1 MTNREIRTRLAPSPT
16 GAPHVGTAYQAL
28 FGYVWAKK
36 NNGSFVLRIEDTDR
50 DRSSPESEKA
60 IIDSLKWLGLNWD
73 EGPETG
79 GPYGP
84 YRQSERLEIYHKY
97 INRLVEDGHAYPCF
111 CSRERLANVRK
122 ERQKAGASSGYDRKC
137 RNISPEEASRRIEA
151 GEEYTVRMKVPLEG
165 KCVFEDLLRGK
176 IEKDWA
182 SIDDQVILKNDGFPT
197 YHLAVVVDD
206 HLMKISH
213 IIRGEEWIN
222 SVPKHIL
229 LYKYLGWA
237 PPVFCHLPL
246 LRNKDKSKLSKR
258 KNPVSIDWYRKTGI
272 LPEALLNFIGMM
284 GWHLSDDREK
294 FSLQEMIDNFRLE
307 DISLGG
313 PVFDL
318 DKLLW
323 LNGRYIRED
332 FSTDELYNRLVE
344 WGLNREHFEKILD
357 ICKGRMTCLSDWGD
371 MTNHFFNRSI
381 SLSRTELLLKN
392 TDETRTVEIFQMLLW
407 ELEKLENFSKENIY
421 RVFKELSEKLNIK
434 MKDLTLPLY
443 VAISGKTVSTPLF
456 DTMEILGSDI
466 SRMRIGR
473 AIQELGDLSKKRSK
487 VLEKSYNSLFD
498 DGTSTIQT

>member
-1 MTNREIRTRLAPSPT
+1 MTDKKIRTRLAPSPT
-16 GAPHVGTAYQAL
+16 GDPHVGTAYQAL

-36 NNGSFVLRIEDTDR
+36 NNSSFILRIEDTDKQ
-50 DRSSPESEKA
+50 RSSPESERA
-60 IIDSLKWLGLNWD
+60 IVDSLKWLGLEWD
-73 EGPETG
+73 EGPEIG
-79 GPYGP
+79 GPFGP
-84 YRQSERLEIYHKY
+84 YRQSERLEIYNEY
-97 INRLVEDGHAYPCF
+97 INRLVAEGHAYPCF
-111 CSRERLANVRK
+111 CSRERLAEVRN
-122 ERQKAGASSGYDRKC
+122 ERQKAGVSSGYDRKC
-137 RNISPEEASRRIEA
+137 RDFPAEEATKRVEA
-151 GEEYTVRMKVPLEG
+151 GEEFTVRMKVPLEG
-165 KCVFEDLLRGK
+165 TCVFEDMLRGR

-182 SIDDQVILKNDGFPT
+182 SIDDQVIMKADGFPT

-222 SVPKHIL
+222 SVPKHVL
-229 LYKYLGWA
+229 LYEFFGWE

-272 LPEALLNFIGMM
+272 LPEALLNYLGMM

-332 FSTDELYNRLVE
+332 FSTDELLNRLLE
-344 WGLNREHFEKILD
+344 WGLNKEHFKKILE
-357 ICKGRMTCLSDWGD
+357 ICKGRMSCLSDWGD
-371 MTNHFFNRSI
+371 LTNHFFNNRI
-381 SLSRTELLLKN
+381 FLSKEGLLIKDL
-392 TDETRTVEIFQMLLW
+392 DETQSCEILQMILW
-407 ELEKLENFSKENIY
+407 ELEKLDCFTKESIY
-421 RVFKELSEKLNIK
+421 VLFKVLSEKFDIK
-434 MKDLTLPLY
+434 LKYLTQPLY
-443 VAISGKTVSTPLF
+443 IAISGKTVSTPLF

-466 SRMRIGR
+466 SRMRIR
-473 AIQELGDLSKKRSK
+473 NAIEELGNLSGKKLK
-487 VLEKSYNSLFD
+487 KLEKKYNSLFTD
-498 DGTSTIQT
+498 N